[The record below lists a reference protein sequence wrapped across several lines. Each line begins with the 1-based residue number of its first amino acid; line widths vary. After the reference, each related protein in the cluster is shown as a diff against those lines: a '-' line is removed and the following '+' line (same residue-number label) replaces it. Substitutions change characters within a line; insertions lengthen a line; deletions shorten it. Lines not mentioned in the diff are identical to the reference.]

1 MRLKRLA
8 LTLLLIALMTGSCC
22 TGCWNRREPELLG
35 IVLAVGFDYDQERG
49 LYQVFAQLANP
60 IALGGAGGDGGGGG
74 GAGGKKPFWTVD
86 AKGRTP
92 FEAIRNLIE
101 VSSRELFWA
110 HCRVVL
116 FSENLARRGLKDI
129 FDLFERE
136 RQFRLI
142 VKPVVIDGD
151 LRQIMEAD
159 FPLEETGG
167 RGMDRFIVTTRF
179 ERGIF
184 PERNLNELLVVLSQ
198 PGQEMLAGR
207 LEVLESEKK
216 SGEKGGEAGIAPPA
230 RIGGSALFRGDRMVG
245 WANARQTQGWAFA
258 TGRAFRS
265 NFVIE
270 SPATGSNVN
279 IEVHRHK
286 AKMSLSG
293 DDKNWKIKM
302 EVKLYGRVTEF
313 DGHEILSDES
323 ELTRSL
329 ERRAATTARNRIE
342 DILSRAQ
349 ELKSDI
355 FGFGNL
361 IYRKNPRLWEKIGPR
376 WDEEIFPRLKIDLK
390 VNFVILRAGLIK
402 DPL

>member
-136 RQFRLI
+136 RQFRL
-142 VKPVVIDGD
+142 
-151 LRQIMEAD
+151 
-159 FPLEETGG
+159 
-167 RGMDRFIVTTRF
+167 
-179 ERGIF
+179 
-184 PERNLNELLVVLSQ
+184 
-198 PGQEMLAGR
+198 
-207 LEVLESEKK
+207 
-216 SGEKGGEAGIAPPA
+216 
-230 RIGGSALFRGDRMVG
+230 
-245 WANARQTQGWAFA
+245 
-258 TGRAFRS
+258 
-265 NFVIE
+265 
-270 SPATGSNVN
+270 
-279 IEVHRHK
+279 
-286 AKMSLSG
+286 
-293 DDKNWKIKM
+293 
-302 EVKLYGRVTEF
+302 
-313 DGHEILSDES
+313 
-323 ELTRSL
+323 
-329 ERRAATTARNRIE
+329 
-342 DILSRAQ
+342 
-349 ELKSDI
+349 
-355 FGFGNL
+355 
-361 IYRKNPRLWEKIGPR
+361 
-376 WDEEIFPRLKIDLK
+376 
-390 VNFVILRAGLIK
+390 
-402 DPL
+402 